1 MKETTS
7 FLMKRFQV
15 ALPGSLL
22 SKMKSLAIL
31 SGSSKVFTN
40 TCYGLMLCNLLFS
53 IFFFAFFLFLLV
65 SWSSLSLLPD

>member
-1 MKETTS
+1 LEPDAYGMKETTS

-31 SGSSKVFTN
+31 SGSSKDFTN
-40 TCYGLMLCNLLFS
+40 
-53 IFFFAFFLFLLV
+53 IFLFFLV
-65 SWSSLSLLPD
+65 SFSAS